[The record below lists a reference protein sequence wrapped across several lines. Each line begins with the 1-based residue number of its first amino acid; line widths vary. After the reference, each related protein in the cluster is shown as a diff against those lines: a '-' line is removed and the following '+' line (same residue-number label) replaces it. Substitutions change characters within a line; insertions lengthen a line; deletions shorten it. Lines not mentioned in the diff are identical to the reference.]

1 MTEEF
6 CSMSIERSRK
16 DSSRE
21 ETVSHVKHR
30 VSLVR
35 TPSKSLCTIV
45 DDEELDP
52 VEAGSDMRES
62 ETGERVLNHRTVL
75 GAQHR
80 RRYNSR
86 SDPAPLRCS
95 SVSSTILFRR

>member
-1 MTEEF
+1 VTEEF

-45 DDEELDP
+45 DEDELDP
-52 VEAGSDMRES
+52 AEAGSDTKELDTDEDVKS
-62 ETGERVLNHRTVL
+62 YG
-75 GAQHR
+75 G
-80 RRYNSR
+80 Y
-86 SDPAPLRCS
+86 
-95 SVSSTILFRR
+95 

>member
-1 MTEEF
+1 
-6 CSMSIERSRK
+6 MSIERSRK

-35 TPSKSLCTIV
+35 TPSKSLWTIV

-52 VEAGSDMRES
+52 AEAGSDGREL
-62 ETGERVLNHRTVL
+62 ETDERELS
-75 GAQHR
+75 HR
-80 RRYNSR
+80 RIGR
-86 SDPAPLRCS
+86 SKW
-95 SVSSTILFRR
+95 

>member
-1 MTEEF
+1 
-6 CSMSIERSRK
+6 MSIERSRK

-45 DDEELDP
+45 DDDGLDP
-52 VEAGSDMRES
+52 KEADSDSGEL
-62 ETGERVLNHRTVL
+62 ETDERVCNHWAL
-75 GAQHR
+75 E
-80 RRYNSR
+80 
-86 SDPAPLRCS
+86 
-95 SVSSTILFRR
+95 